1 MDKQT
6 RRRTRR
12 GGIKCMKNGTSE
24 TYSNWWSCNTG
35 DQPIQPTEEDCSK
48 LSFYQKWGKKC
59 KPERQNAVD
68 STELPDCS
76 FWNGYGRIKPCKS
89 TVSNPIKTETNDY
102 SRNEDP
108 PPYSYPRGPP
118 PPYTPTLRDSFEED
132 SDTYKFEGGYK
143 RKRSRRRSRR
153 QRSRR
158 R

>member
-12 GGIKCMKNGTSE
+12 GGIKCMKNGTGE

-59 KPERQNAVD
+59 KPERQNGVD
-68 STELPDCS
+68 NTELPDCS
-76 FWNGYGRIKPCKS
+76 FWNGYGSIKPCKK
-89 TVSNPIKTETNDY
+89 TVANPIKTETHDY
-102 SRNEDP
+102 SRSDDP
-108 PPYSYPRGPP
+108 SPYSDPRGLTT
-118 PPYTPTLRDSFEED
+118 YRADRQNSFDTPED
-132 SDTYKFEGGYK
+132 TVYLGGYR